1 MCGIAGIV
9 GAGAD
14 ALADRVQAMISAL
27 NHRGPD
33 EQGMAV
39 FQNAVLG
46 SARLSIIDPVGG
58 HQPLFSPDR
67 QVATVCNGEIYG
79 FERLRE
85 QYSQYPFRTGSDC
98 EVVLPLFDE
107 YGEELL
113 PHLPGTFSLAIWD
126 DRSQSLLLARD
137 RFGER
142 PLYFAT
148 TSDGLLAFASES
160 HALRAAG
167 FGGMTPDPRMVA
179 EMLRQGYVPSGQSIW
194 SDIESIP
201 HASRLRCS
209 LGKAPRMDRW
219 WTPPEVMEGISEEE
233 AARWFR
239 GALDAAVEEQL
250 EADVPV
256 GTFLSGGI
264 DSTTVAA
271 LAAAHHPDLH
281 AFTFDMPGES
291 EVAFARD
298 TAAKH
303 AMTLHVLTPD
313 TSNLADEI
321 LQLATTWDEPFGDS
335 SSLPTSLLCKFARE
349 HVKVALTGDG
359 ADELLGGYVVWA
371 RGTLEP
377 GTPGAPPLNSA
388 ASKAGSQG
396 NAGTQ
401 GNAAGSVLSR
411 MKAQLRTRRSAT
423 DSRGSGGGSSSGS
436 DVARR
441 YASFRQYFTASQLT
455 DLGLPA
461 VGANDIDLST
471 YNYGTADDISRFDLD
486 HYLPGD
492 ILVKTDRASMAHG
505 LEVRSPFLDVKVAEG
520 CLALPAHHKVN
531 ETHEKLL
538 LRRACGD
545 LWPASVSDR
554 RKQGFGS
561 PMASWLQLPDVA
573 ELKHA
578 HLQDPDS
585 ALFDLVDRDA
595 VQALSA
601 ENDQRTWNLLMLSIW
616 WSRSRNTVSAP

>member
-14 ALADRVQAMISAL
+14 ALVDRVQVMITAL

-33 EQGMAV
+33 DHGIAV

-58 HQPLFSPDR
+58 HQPLFSPD
-67 QVATVCNGEIYG
+67 QQFVTVCNGEIYG
-79 FERLRE
+79 YHRIRE

-98 EVVLPLFDE
+98 EVVLPLF
-107 YGEELL
+107 EEFGQDLL
-113 PHLPGTFSLAIWD
+113 PHLPGTFSLAVWD

-142 PLYFAT
+142 PLYYAT
-148 TSDGLLAFASES
+148 TPDGLLAFASES

-167 FGGMTPDPRMVA
+167 FGQNSPDPKMVA
-179 EMLRQGYVPSGQSIW
+179 QMLRQGYVPSGQSIW
-194 SDIESIP
+194 TGIKSVP
-201 HASRLRCS
+201 HASRLRWS
-209 LGKAPRMDRW
+209 LGNTPKVDRW
-219 WTPPEVMEGISEEE
+219 WTPPAVAEGITEEE

-239 GALDAAVEEQL
+239 GALDHAVQEQL
-250 EADVPV
+250 EADVPI

-291 EVAFARD
+291 EVSFARD

-313 TSNLADEI
+313 TSNLAEDI

-335 SSLPTSLLCKFARE
+335 SSLPTSMLCKFARE
-349 HVKVALTGDG
+349 YVKVALTGDG
-359 ADELLGGYVVWA
+359 ADELLGGYLVWA
-371 RGTLEP
+371 RGILDP
-377 GTPGAPPLNSA
+377 GTPGAPPLSDDSLINSASSGAAASSVLAKMRAQFQSRRNGTGSA
-388 ASKAGSQG
+388 ASRDSENGS
-396 NAGTQ
+396 A
-401 GNAAGSVLSR
+401 
-411 MKAQLRTRRSAT
+411 
-423 DSRGSGGGSSSGS
+423 
-436 DVARR
+436 VARR
-441 YASFRQYFTASQLT
+441 YASFRQYFSATQLAA
-455 DLGLPA
+455 LGLPT
-461 VGANDIDLST
+461 VGLDNIDLSA
-471 YNYGTADDISRFDLD
+471 YHYGTADDISRFDLD

-545 LWPASVSDR
+545 LWPDSVSSR
-554 RKQGFGS
+554 SKQGFGS

-578 HLQDPDS
+578 HLTDPDS
-585 ALFDLVDRDA
+585 ALFDLVDREA
-595 VQALSA
+595 VQSLSA

-616 WSRSRNTVSAP
+616 WSRCRTELVSS

>member
-14 ALADRVQAMISAL
+14 ALADRVQVMISAL

-46 SARLSIIDPVGG
+46 SARLSIIDPAGG
-58 HQPLFSPDR
+58 HQPLYGPDR

-98 EVVLPLFDE
+98 EVVLPLYEE
-107 YGEELL
+107 YGSDFL
-113 PHLPGTFSLAIWD
+113 PHLPGTFSLAVWD
-126 DRSQSLLLARD
+126 DRSQTLLMARD

-142 PLYFAT
+142 PLYYAT

-167 FGGMTPDPRMVA
+167 FGGITPDPSMVA

-201 HASRLRCS
+201 HASRLRWS
-209 LGKAPRMDRW
+209 LGNAPRVDRW
-219 WTPPEVMEGISEEE
+219 WTPPDVMDGISEDE
-233 AARWFR
+233 AALWFR
-239 GALDAAVEEQL
+239 GALDNAVQEQL

-298 TAAKH
+298 TAARH

-359 ADELLGGYVVWA
+359 ADELLGGYLVWA

-377 GTPGAPPLNSA
+377 GTPGAPALNQESLKDTA
-388 ASKAGSQG
+388 TP
-396 NAGTQ
+396 GT
-401 GNAAGSVLSR
+401 AAGSVLTK
-411 MKAQLRTRRSAT
+411 MKAQLRTRRNTTA
-423 DSRGSGGGSSSGS
+423 SRGSSRGVSSGS

-461 VGANDIDLST
+461 VSANDIDLST

-520 CLALPAHHKVN
+520 CLALPSHHKVN

-578 HLQDPDS
+578 HLRDPNS

-595 VQALSA
+595 VQSLSA
-601 ENDQRTWNLLMLSIW
+601 DDDQRTWNLLMLSIW
-616 WSRSRNTVSAP
+616 WSRCRSMVSAP

>member
-14 ALADRVQAMISAL
+14 ALADRVQVMISAL

-46 SARLSIIDPVGG
+46 SARLSIIDPAGG
-58 HQPLFSPDR
+58 HQPLYGPDR

-98 EVVLPLFDE
+98 EVVLPLYEE
-107 YGEELL
+107 YGFDFL
-113 PHLPGTFSLAIWD
+113 PHLPGTFSLAVWD
-126 DRSQSLLLARD
+126 DRSQTLLMARD

-142 PLYFAT
+142 PLYYAT

-167 FGGMTPDPRMVA
+167 FGGMTPNPSMVA

-201 HASRLRCS
+201 HASRLRWS
-209 LGKAPRMDRW
+209 LGNAPRVDRW
-219 WTPPEVMEGISEEE
+219 WTPPEVMDGISEDE
-233 AARWFR
+233 AALWFR
-239 GALDAAVEEQL
+239 GALDNAVQEQL

-359 ADELLGGYVVWA
+359 ADELLGGYLVWA

-377 GTPGAPPLNSA
+377 GTPGAPALNQQSLKNTA
-388 ASKAGSQG
+388 TPGKAP
-396 NAGTQ
+396 
-401 GNAAGSVLSR
+401 GSVLSK
-411 MKAQLRTRRSAT
+411 MKAQLRTRRSPTAP
-423 DSRGSGGGSSSGS
+423 RGLGRGVSSGS

-441 YASFRQYFTASQLT
+441 YASFRQYFTASQLA

-461 VGANDIDLST
+461 VSANDLDLST

-520 CLALPAHHKVN
+520 CLALPSHHKVN

-578 HLQDPDS
+578 HLRDPSS

-595 VQALSA
+595 VQSLSA
-601 ENDQRTWNLLMLSIW
+601 DNDQRTWNLLMLSIW
-616 WSRSRNTVSAP
+616 WSRCRSMVSAP

>member
-14 ALADRVQAMISAL
+14 ALADRVQVMISAL

-33 EQGMAV
+33 EQGVAV

-46 SARLSIIDPVGG
+46 SARLSIIDPAGG
-58 HQPLFSPDR
+58 HQPLYSPDR
-67 QVATVCNGEIYG
+67 QFATVCNGEIYG

-98 EVVLPLFDE
+98 EVVLPLYEE
-107 YGEELL
+107 YGSDFL
-113 PHLPGTFSLAIWD
+113 PRLPGTFSLAVWD
-126 DRSQSLLLARD
+126 DRSQTLLMARD

-142 PLYFAT
+142 PLYYST

-167 FGGMTPDPRMVA
+167 FGGMTPDPSMVA

-201 HASRLRCS
+201 HASRLRWT
-209 LGKAPRMDRW
+209 LGNTPRVDRW
-219 WTPPEVMEGISEEE
+219 WTPPEVIDGISEDE
-233 AARWFR
+233 AALWFR
-239 GALDAAVEEQL
+239 GALDNAVQEQL

-359 ADELLGGYVVWA
+359 ADELLGGYLVWA

-377 GTPGAPPLNSA
+377 GTPGAPAL
-388 ASKAGSQG
+388 SQESLKTTATPG
-396 NAGTQ
+396 K
-401 GNAAGSVLSR
+401 AAGSVLSK

-423 DSRGSGGGSSSGS
+423 ASSVSSRGVSSGS

-441 YASFRQYFTASQLT
+441 YASFRQYFTASQLA

-461 VGANDIDLST
+461 VSANDVDLST

-554 RKQGFGS
+554 IKQGFGS

-578 HLQDPDS
+578 HLRDPSS

-595 VQALSA
+595 VQSLSA
-601 ENDQRTWNLLMLSIW
+601 DDDQRTWNLLMLSIW
-616 WSRSRNTVSAP
+616 WSRCRSMVSAP

>member
-1 MCGIAGIV
+1 M
-9 GAGAD
+9 
-14 ALADRVQAMISAL
+14 
-27 NHRGPD
+27 
-33 EQGMAV
+33 
-39 FQNAVLG
+39 
-46 SARLSIIDPVGG
+46 
-58 HQPLFSPDR
+58 
-67 QVATVCNGEIYG
+67 
-79 FERLRE
+79 
-85 QYSQYPFRTGSDC
+85 
-98 EVVLPLFDE
+98 
-107 YGEELL
+107 
-113 PHLPGTFSLAIWD
+113 
-126 DRSQSLLLARD
+126 
-137 RFGER
+137 
-142 PLYFAT
+142 
-148 TSDGLLAFASES
+148 
-160 HALRAAG
+160 
-167 FGGMTPDPRMVA
+167 
-179 EMLRQGYVPSGQSIW
+179 
-194 SDIESIP
+194 
-201 HASRLRCS
+201 
-209 LGKAPRMDRW
+209 
-219 WTPPEVMEGISEEE
+219 
-233 AARWFR
+233 
-239 GALDAAVEEQL
+239 
-250 EADVPV
+250 
-256 GTFLSGGI
+256 
-264 DSTTVAA
+264 
-271 LAAAHHPDLH
+271 
-281 AFTFDMPGES
+281 
-291 EVAFARD
+291 
-298 TAAKH
+298 
-303 AMTLHVLTPD
+303 
-313 TSNLADEI
+313 
-321 LQLATTWDEPFGDS
+321 
-335 SSLPTSLLCKFARE
+335 
-349 HVKVALTGDG
+349 
-359 ADELLGGYVVWA
+359 
-371 RGTLEP
+371 EP

-388 ASKAGSQG
+388 ALSNAGS
-396 NAGTQ
+396 Q

-461 VGANDIDLST
+461 VGANDIDLAT

>member
-14 ALADRVQAMISAL
+14 ALADRVQVMISAL

-33 EQGMAV
+33 DQGLAV

-46 SARLSIIDPVGG
+46 SARLSIIDPSGG
-58 HQPLFSPDR
+58 RQPIFTPD
-67 QVATVCNGEIYG
+67 QQTATVCNGEIYG
-79 FERLRE
+79 YHRIRE

-107 YGEELL
+107 YGPGLL
-113 PHLPGTFSLAIWD
+113 PHLPGTFALAVWD
-126 DRSQSLLLARD
+126 ERSQSLLLARD

-142 PLYFAT
+142 PLYYAT
-148 TSDGLLAFASES
+148 TADGFLAFASES

-167 FGGMTPDPRMVA
+167 FSAGTPDPKMVA

-194 SDIESIP
+194 ADIESVP
-201 HASRLRCS
+201 HASRLRWS
-209 LGKAPRMDRW
+209 LGSSPKVDRW
-219 WTPPEVMEGISEEE
+219 WTPPEVTEGVSVED
-233 AARWFR
+233 AAVWFR
-239 GALDAAVEEQL
+239 GALDHAVQEQL
-250 EADVPV
+250 EADVPI
-256 GTFLSGGI
+256 GTFLSGGV

-291 EVAFARD
+291 ELAFAQD

-303 AMTLHVLTPD
+303 AMTLHVITPD
-313 TSNLADEI
+313 TSNLADDI

-335 SSLPTSLLCKFARE
+335 SSLPTSMLCKFARE

-359 ADELLGGYVVWA
+359 ADELLGGYLVWA
-371 RGTLEP
+371 RGTLDP
-377 GTPGAPPLNSA
+377 GTPGAPPAEHRSLSNPSTDFTG
-388 ASKAGSQG
+388 SGSLLTKMKAG
-396 NAGTQ
+396 
-401 GNAAGSVLSR
+401 
-411 MKAQLRTRRSAT
+411 LRARRSAPT
-423 DSRGSGGGSSSGS
+423 HLPSLAAPSGGSE
-436 DVARR
+436 VARR
-441 YASFRQYFTASQLT
+441 YASFRQYFTAAQLAE
-455 DLGLPA
+455 LGLPA
-461 VGANDIDLST
+461 IDASSVDVSRYT
-471 YNYGTADDISRFDLD
+471 YGTADDISRFDLD

-545 LWPASVSDR
+545 LWPDSVSAR
-554 RKQGFGS
+554 TKQGFGS
-561 PMASWLQLPDVA
+561 PMASWLDLPEVV

-578 HLQDPDS
+578 HLTDPAS
-585 ALFDLVDRDA
+585 ALFDLVDREA
-595 VQALSA
+595 VQSLGAN
-601 ENDQRTWNLLMLSIW
+601 NDQRTWNLLMLSIW
-616 WSRSRNTVSAP
+616 WTRCRTEMVSL

>member
-14 ALADRVQAMISAL
+14 ALVERVQVMISAL

-33 EQGMAV
+33 EQGLAV
-39 FQNAVLG
+39 FNNAVLG
-46 SARLSIIDPVGG
+46 SARLSIIDPIGG
-58 HQPLFSPDR
+58 RQPLLSAD
-67 QVATVCNGEIYG
+67 QQTAVVCNGEIYG
-79 FERLRE
+79 HHRIRE
-85 QYSQYPFRTGSDC
+85 KYSHYPFKTGSDS

-107 YGEELL
+107 YGKELL
-113 PHLPGTFSLAIWD
+113 PHLPGTFALAVWD

-142 PLYFAT
+142 PLYYALT
-148 TSDGLLAFASES
+148 AEGQLAFASES

-167 FGGMTPDPRMVA
+167 FSESKPDPAMVA
-179 EMLRQGYVPSGQSIW
+179 EMLRQGYVPSGRSIW
-194 SDIESIP
+194 TGIESVP
-201 HASRLRCS
+201 HASRLQWR
-209 LGKAPRMDRW
+209 LGGQPRVDRW
-219 WTPPEVMEGISEEE
+219 WSPPEVVEGISTEES
-233 AARWFR
+233 ARWFR
-239 GALDAAVEEQL
+239 GALDHAVQEQL

-256 GTFLSGGI
+256 GAFLSGGV

-291 EVAFARD
+291 ELAFAQD

-313 TSNLADEI
+313 TSNLAEEI

-359 ADELLGGYVVWA
+359 ADELLGGYLVWA
-371 RGTLEP
+371 RGMLEP
-377 GTPGAPPLNSA
+377 GTPGAPQLAAEA
-388 ASKAGSQG
+388 ASKGQAHGQAGRSSLLTKMRSQFFALG
-396 NAGTQ
+396 NGPD
-401 GNAAGSVLSR
+401 LSR
-411 MKAQLRTRRSAT
+411 SSAGL
-423 DSRGSGGGSSSGS
+423 SKGSA
-436 DVARR
+436 VARR
-441 YASFRQYFTASQLT
+441 YAAFRQYFSAAELT
-455 DLGLPA
+455 QLGLPA
-461 VGANDIDLST
+461 IDANSVDITS

-505 LEVRSPFLDVKVAEG
+505 LEVRSPFLDVTVAEG

-545 LWPASVSDR
+545 LWPASVSAR
-554 RKQGFGS
+554 TKQGFGS
-561 PMASWLQLPDVA
+561 PMASWLQLPEVA
-573 ELKHA
+573 ELKYA
-578 HLQDPDS
+578 HLTDPTS
-585 ALFDLVDRDA
+585 ALFDLVDSDA
-595 VQALSA
+595 VQNLGA
-601 ENDQRTWNLLMLSIW
+601 ENDQRTWNLLMLSLW
-616 WSRSRNTVSAP
+616 WTRSRSQVVSS

>member
-33 EQGMAV
+33 EQGIAV
-39 FQNAVLG
+39 FRNAVLG
-46 SARLSIIDPVGG
+46 SARLSIIDPAGG
-58 HQPLFSPDR
+58 HQPLYSPDR

-98 EVVLPLFDE
+98 EVVLPLFEE

-113 PHLPGTFSLAIWD
+113 PHLPGTFSLAIWN
-126 DRSQSLLLARD
+126 DRSQTLLLARD

-142 PLYFAT
+142 PLYYAT
-148 TSDGLLAFASES
+148 TPDGLLAFASES
-160 HALRAAG
+160 HALIAAG
-167 FGGMTPDPRMVA
+167 FGQNSPNPKMIA

-194 SDIESIP
+194 MGMESVP
-201 HASRLRCS
+201 HASRLRWS
-209 LGKAPRMDRW
+209 LGKEPRVDRW
-219 WTPPEVMEGISEEE
+219 WTAPEVTEGISEEE
-233 AARWFR
+233 AALWFR
-239 GALDAAVEEQL
+239 GALDQAVQEQL

-291 EVAFARD
+291 EVSFARD

-313 TSNLADEI
+313 TTNLADEI

-359 ADELLGGYVVWA
+359 ADELLGGYLVWA

-377 GTPGAPPLNSA
+377 GTPGGPPLNTPAKS
-388 ASKAGSQG
+388 STGSQG
-396 NAGTQ
+396 RAS
-401 GNAAGSVLSR
+401 GSVLSR
-411 MKAQLRTRRSAT
+411 LKAQLRARTGAT
-423 DSRGSGGGSSSGS
+423 DTRGSVPGSSSGS

-441 YASFRQYFTASQLT
+441 YASFRQYFTASQLM

-461 VGANDIDLST
+461 VGANDIDISP

-545 LWPASVSDR
+545 LWPDSVADR

-595 VQALSA
+595 VQSLSA